1 MYKRPDNKPTVLND
15 GQPMGKVIKKKK
27 DIKYIKE
34 VTRIRKK

>member
-15 GQPMGKVIKKKK
+15 SAPMGTITKKKK
-27 DIKYIKE
+27 IIKYIKE